1 MSPAKPDRKWH
12 HDWRLYLAFFGVTSF
27 GGLVSQAQKVI
38 GYLAAPAIE
47 HADSSA
53 QHNMRSMLRE
63 FADTVSAR
71 QAKGQQE
78 VLDSLGA
85 VKDVVSR
92 MPGARRAAEE
102 LRRDRDRRRSIFG
115 MADNSRSVWNDLK
128 GQQ

>member
-1 MSPAKPDRKWH
+1 MSPAKPDRKWYQ
-12 HDWRLYLAFFGVTSF
+12 DWRFILPFCGVTSLT
-27 GGLVSQAQKVI
+27 GAITTGKKVI
-38 GYLAAPAIE
+38 GFFASDAI
-47 HADSSA
+47 HQADSTSKA
-53 QHNMRSMLRE
+53 AMRSMLRE

-92 MPGARRAAEE
+92 MPGARRAADE

-115 MADNSRSVWNDLK
+115 MADNSRSVWNK
-128 GQQ
+128 GQE